1 MKILAVNCGS
11 STVKFQLFETGPEL
25 MMQNRD
31 RALARGLVERIGAPE
46 ATVTFEAPGRPAR
59 KFNKDIGDHREA
71 IETALACLTDPNS
84 GLVRNVEEIDGVGH
98 RVVHAGEYFSES
110 VLIDDTVVRRIE
122 ECAGLAPLHNPHN
135 LTGYR
140 AVRGL
145 LPHCPHVAVFDT
157 AFHQTIPPRA
167 YLYAL
172 PYEFYSRH
180 KIRRY
185 GFHGTSHRYV
195 CYRFAEIRGA
205 GPESFKLITCHL
217 GSGSSMCAIDRGRS
231 VDTTLGFTPLEGLVM
246 GTRPGDL
253 DSGVLLH
260 LMSSQKLTVAQ
271 AGELLNNRSGL
282 LGLSGVTND
291 MRALIEE
298 SRKGNERARLA
309 IDVCCYRI
317 KKYLGAFLAVL
328 NGADA
333 VIFTGGIG
341 ENAPSVRSQCCES
354 LEALGVA
361 VDPEK
366 NERAVG
372 VEMEIS
378 PAGAATK
385 VWVIPTNEELLIA
398 RETVRCVLEAR
409 E

>member
-1 MKILAVNCGS
+1 MYTWARSGLSVLDSLLLPWIEQFSDWVLSPLLVLNKHKLSQGERMTHRIVLALLIVGLAQL
-11 STVKFQLFETGPEL
+11 TVLADPVVVRHENGLDEQIATRSADELIPVFIRMRDAYAPGKLLDEVQDMTLPERRQHSIRTL
-25 MMQNRD
+25 KSHFAATAGDVAAWLENEVTEE
-31 RALARGLVERIGAPE
+31 RAERLYPLWIAHGFSVMLRAGRIAELAAFPSVERIRYDTPLTWE
-46 ATVTFEAPGRPAR
+46 QISDELPASA
-59 KFNKDIGDHREA
+59 KNG
-71 IETALACLTDPNS
+71 
-84 GLVRNVEEIDGVGH
+84 G
-98 RVVHAGEYFSES
+98 
-110 VLIDDTVVRRIE
+110 
-122 ECAGLAPLHNPHN
+122 
-135 LTGYR
+135 
-140 AVRGL
+140 
-145 LPHCPHVAVFDT
+145 
-157 AFHQTIPPRA
+157 
-167 YLYAL
+167 AL
-172 PYEFYSRH
+172 PELDEVSWAIPATGADVLWNLGYT
-180 KIRRY
+180 
-185 GFHGTSHRYV
+185 GHGV
-195 CYRFAEIRGA
+195 
-205 GPESFKLITCHL
+205 IT
-217 GSGSSMCAIDRGRS
+217 AI
-231 VDTTLGFTPLEGLVM
+231 
-246 GTRPGDL
+246 L

-282 LGLSGVTND
+282 LGLSGMTSD
-291 MRALIEE
+291 MRTLIEE
-298 SRKGNERARLA
+298 SRKGSERARLA

-378 PAGAATK
+378 PADTATR